1 MKQISLKK
9 QYLTEEKIELKINI
23 ISISF
28 TFEVSACGTI
38 DVLKLKE
45 TNRNVFIISS
55 LTNKCRKIV
64 LV

>member
-9 QYLTEEKIELKINI
+9 QYLTEEKNELKINI